1 MPLSNGACATA
12 ASSSLGAPADIP
24 VESEDY
30 HAFLKSKLNMA
41 CAAVALSR
49 VKFLFF
55 FYPFLFNVFVVFN

>member
-1 MPLSNGACATA
+1 
-12 ASSSLGAPADIP
+12 

-55 FYPFLFNVFVVFN
+55 FYPFLFNVFVFIN